1 MANGIIKA
9 LFSRTTPELG
19 TAQGQSS
26 GTYTANCFKIGDLK
40 IQWGSISAEAR
51 THHRITFK
59 EPFTSIGYAAF
70 ASYSSSNAVAIINP
84 SATITDQ
91 HVDYC
96 TIYTDGGPYAWLCIG
111 Y

>member
-19 TAQGQSS
+19 IAQGQSS
-26 GTYTANCFKIGDLK
+26 GTYKANCLEIGGLK
-40 IQWGSISAEAR
+40 IQWGTIS
-51 THHRITFK
+51 TDLHKYHQITFK
-59 EPFTSIGYAAF
+59 KPFTSIGYAAF
-70 ASYSSSNAVAIINP
+70 ASYSSSNAVAISNP
-84 SATITDQ
+84 AATITNQ